1 MYNIREKSM
10 THGEFDVKKQILFSY
25 NHLLYLKKM
34 YKYYIEFNKDRNFLY
49 HELRKIKILLI
60 RLKNFTNVYNL
71 EIKNFCQ
78 EILNDNRSSIFFK
91 NFIIK
96 LNLI

>member
-34 YKYYIEFNKDRNFLY
+34 YKYYKEFNKDRNFLC
-49 HELRKIKILLI
+49 HELKKIKMLLI
-60 RLKNFTNVYNL
+60 RIKNFTNIYNL

-78 EILNDNRSSIFFK
+78 EILEDNHSSIFLK
-91 NFIIK
+91 ILL
-96 LNLI
+96 LN